1 MNRRLV
7 TSFRYAFA
15 GLGYLWRTQPNVR
28 IHAAITLAVIAA
40 GLWLGLPRRDWAVI
54 VVTVGLVLVSEA
66 LNTAV
71 EATVDLAS
79 PQPHPLAKVAKDVG
93 AGAVVLSASAA
104 VLVGLLLLGPPLWTR
119 LFGAG

>member
-7 TSFRYAFA
+7 ASFRYAFA

-28 IHAAITLAVIAA
+28 IHGTITLAVVAL
-40 GLWLGLPRRDWAVI
+40 GMWLGLPSHDWAVI
-54 VVTVGLVLVSEA
+54 VVTVSLVLVSEA

-71 EATVDLAS
+71 EATVDLVS

-93 AGAVVLSASAA
+93 AGAVVLSACAA
-104 VLVGLLLLGPPLWTR
+104 VVVGLLLLGPPLWTR
-119 LFGAG
+119 LFGGG